1 MKKNLLRFGLLS
13 LLLVF
18 AFIAKAQDVTAIW
31 DFQHN
36 MPEGINTATNYQ
48 GKVGDITS
56 TVDGILLHV
65 DATNGKLKG
74 RDTDAQF
81 NTGTILQVPVKS
93 AKDIVTVT
101 SYPGYHNYTIG
112 GVAATE
118 DATDHKATTAEVAK
132 GYVEVVAT
140 GGCYLYNVKVVQVSA
155 IQEKALYTTDFT
167 NWKEIDRSK
176 ATNEVVNV
184 KTLYSKEEL
193 SFTFN
198 GVGVYPKGTNS
209 KFSDITGFMQTAKY
223 TGEYKAA
230 EPSVVTS
237 ALASITKI
245 TLHQAATGGKR
256 GIKVSVKGDGDE
268 DWVVIHNVSIV
279 KASGEDLT
287 LDVNRTNCQIK
298 FENFALGQNAYVTD
312 LAIYGNVDMS
322 KTPMLGSFAV
332 NGKAYQA
339 ADLFEENAEGKQIA
353 TILVSKKAKLITE
366 SNPLTDLVTANGT
379 IKSTTYTTTGEG
391 ANQKTVATIVVEAN
405 GDEVTYELTVGF
417 KPDFTLTYY
426 NIDGKTV
433 IGTQAVEQDAE
444 IEAFVEGV
452 ENKVTVADGK
462 KFRGWSSSMKQDE
475 KKFTTSS
482 VITSDAAL
490 YALVT
495 DVETAN
501 ATARYDYNF
510 TKEGFDINDHEAIS
524 VENGKWHDT
533 THGWVFES
541 NGKIKV
547 LMGGKGYI
555 KMNLCQYSKT
565 GKITLLDPKGNEV
578 SSIDAK
584 ATKDGNFGILQNE
597 STESGEYT
605 LTFDGGDTYIH
616 SLSIVNMTNPAFAQN
631 GNWMEVKAGDAQGFM
646 TALEIANGN
655 NAAANAAR
663 TFIFLPNG
671 TYDLG
676 DKCLTPISGNNIS
689 IIGENM
695 DNTIIVNKPEVEG
708 IGVTATLFNT
718 STGLYMQ
725 DLTLK
730 NAYPFDKST
739 GRAVCL
745 QDKGTQTICKN
756 VKMLSYQDTYYSNN
770 NKGQYYFE
778 NSDIHGIVDF
788 ICGGGDVFFNKCTL
802 TLEPGKGS
810 YITAPYTDGSDYG
823 YVFDGC
829 KIVGSATDSFTFGRS
844 WGGTAKCAFL
854 NTILD
859 KNAAANIA
867 STRWTTGGM
876 NVVAKNFFEYN
887 TVDENGKVISPAE
900 NIVKF
905 TKDKEVSEYNTIIT
919 AEKAAEFCLDK
930 VFTNWKPADLA
941 VQKSA
946 TAATESSD
954 KLAWE
959 GDAQM
964 YIVLKDGK
972 FFAMTAEKSLDIA
985 GATGTWSVRA
995 ANEMGG
1001 FGKMTSVVTGIK
1013 NIAAA
1018 DEAATVSTAIFS
1030 ISGAQQ
1036 NSLQKGI
1043 NIVVK
1048 TLADGSKKTEKVIMK

>member
-13 LLLVF
+13 LLLLF

-36 MPEGINTATNYQ
+36 VPEGINAATNFQ

-167 NWKEIDRSK
+167 NWEKIDNTK
-176 ATNEVVNV
+176 ATDVKVNL
-184 KTLYSKEEL
+184 KTLYSKEAFT
-193 SFTFN
+193 FTFN
-198 GVGVYPKGTNS
+198 GVGVDPTGNQA
-209 KFSDITGFMQTAKY
+209 KFPDRTGYMITAKY
-223 TGEYKAA
+223 PNQYTTA
-230 EPSVVTS
+230 EPSAVTS
-237 ALASITKI
+237 PLASITKI
-245 TLHQAATGGKR
+245 TLHQAATGGNR
-256 GIKVSVKGDGDE
+256 GIKVSVKGDGDD

-391 ANQKTVATIVVEAN
+391 ANQKTVATIIVEAN

-462 KFRGWSSSMKQDE
+462 KFRGWSSSLKQDE

-495 DVETAN
+495 DIETAN

-605 LTFDGGDTYIH
+605 LTFEGGDTYIH

-655 NAAANAAR
+655 NAAANATR

-676 DKCLTPISGNNIS
+676 DKCLTTISGNNIS
-689 IIGENM
+689 IIGESM
-695 DNTIIVNKPEVEG
+695 DNTIIVNNPEVEG

-919 AEKAAEFCLDK
+919 AEKAAEFSLDK
-930 VFTNWKPADLA
+930 VFNNWKPADLA
-941 VQKSA
+941 AQKSA
-946 TAATESSD
+946 TAATESNG

>member
-36 MPEGINTATNYQ
+36 VPEGINTATNFQ

-65 DATNGKLKG
+65 DATKGKLKG

-462 KFRGWSSSMKQDE
+462 KFRGWSSSLKQDE

-482 VITSDAAL
+482 IITSDAAL

-495 DVETAN
+495 DIETAN

-616 SLSIVNMTNPAFAQN
+616 SLSIVNMTNPAFVQN

-655 NAAANAAR
+655 NAAANATR

-676 DKCLTPISGNNIS
+676 DKCLTTISGNNIS

-695 DNTIIVNKPEVEG
+695 DKTIIVNKPEVEG

-810 YITAPYTDGSDYG
+810 YITAPYTDGTDYG

-919 AEKAAEFCLDK
+919 AEKAAEFSLDK
-930 VFTNWKPADLA
+930 VFSNWKPADLA
-941 VQKSA
+941 AQKSA
-946 TAATESSD
+946 SAATESNG

-972 FFAMTAEKSLDIA
+972 FFAMTAEKSLDLA
-985 GATGTWSVRA
+985 GATGSWSVRA

-1001 FGKMTSVVTGIK
+1001 FGQLTSIVTGIK
-1013 NIAAA
+1013 NIASAK
-1018 DEAATVSTAIFS
+1018 DAATVSTAIFS

-1048 TLADGSKKTEKVIMK
+1048 TLADGSKKIEKVIMK

>member
-1 MKKNLLRFGLLS
+1 
-13 LLLVF
+13 
-18 AFIAKAQDVTAIW
+18 
-31 DFQHN
+31 
-36 MPEGINTATNYQ
+36 
-48 GKVGDITS
+48 
-56 TVDGILLHV
+56 
-65 DATNGKLKG
+65 
-74 RDTDAQF
+74 
-81 NTGTILQVPVKS
+81 
-93 AKDIVTVT
+93 
-101 SYPGYHNYTIG
+101 
-112 GVAATE
+112 
-118 DATDHKATTAEVAK
+118 
-132 GYVEVVAT
+132 
-140 GGCYLYNVKVVQVSA
+140 
-155 IQEKALYTTDFT
+155 
-167 NWKEIDRSK
+167 
-176 ATNEVVNV
+176 
-184 KTLYSKEEL
+184 
-193 SFTFN
+193 
-198 GVGVYPKGTNS
+198 
-209 KFSDITGFMQTAKY
+209 
-223 TGEYKAA
+223 
-230 EPSVVTS
+230 
-237 ALASITKI
+237 
-245 TLHQAATGGKR
+245 
-256 GIKVSVKGDGDE
+256 
-268 DWVVIHNVSIV
+268 
-279 KASGEDLT
+279 
-287 LDVNRTNCQIK
+287 
-298 FENFALGQNAYVTD
+298 
-312 LAIYGNVDMS
+312 
-322 KTPMLGSFAV
+322 
-332 NGKAYQA
+332 
-339 ADLFEENAEGKQIA
+339 
-353 TILVSKKAKLITE
+353 
-366 SNPLTDLVTANGT
+366 
-379 IKSTTYTTTGEG
+379 
-391 ANQKTVATIVVEAN
+391 
-405 GDEVTYELTVGF
+405 
-417 KPDFTLTYY
+417 
-426 NIDGKTV
+426 
-433 IGTQAVEQDAE
+433 
-444 IEAFVEGV
+444 
-452 ENKVTVADGK
+452 
-462 KFRGWSSSMKQDE
+462 
-475 KKFTTSS
+475 
-482 VITSDAAL
+482 
-490 YALVT
+490 
-495 DVETAN
+495 
-501 ATARYDYNF
+501 
-510 TKEGFDINDHEAIS
+510 
-524 VENGKWHDT
+524 
-533 THGWVFES
+533 
-541 NGKIKV
+541 
-547 LMGGKGYI
+547 MGGKGYI

-605 LTFDGGDTYIH
+605 LTFEGGDTYIH

-631 GNWMEVKAGDAQGFM
+631 GNWMEVKAGDAQGFI

-671 TYDLG
+671 TYALG
-676 DKCLTPISGNNIS
+676 DKCLTTISGNNIS
-689 IIGENM
+689 IIGESM

-919 AEKAAEFCLDK
+919 AEKAAEFSLDK

-941 VQKSA
+941 AQKSA
-946 TAATESSD
+946 SAATESNG

-985 GATGTWSVRA
+985 GTTGSWSVRA

-1001 FGKMTSVVTGIK
+1001 FGMITSIVTGIK
-1013 NIAAA
+1013 NIASAKDA
-1018 DEAATVSTAIFS
+1018 VTVSTAIFS
-1030 ISGAQQ
+1030 VSGAQQ

>member
-36 MPEGINTATNYQ
+36 VPEGINTATNFQ

-65 DATNGKLKG
+65 DATKGKLKG

-101 SYPGYHNYTIG
+101 SCHGYHNYTISG
-112 GVAATE
+112 IAATE

-167 NWKEIDRSK
+167 NWEKIDNTK
-176 ATNEVVNV
+176 ATDVKVNL
-184 KTLYSKEEL
+184 KTLYSKEAFT
-193 SFTFN
+193 FTFN
-198 GVGVYPKGTNS
+198 GVGVDPTGNQA
-209 KFSDITGFMQTAKY
+209 KFPDRTGYMITAKY
-223 TGEYKAA
+223 PNQYTTA
-230 EPSVVTS
+230 EPSAVTS
-237 ALASITKI
+237 PLASITKI

-256 GIKVSVKGDGDE
+256 GIKVSVKGDGDD

-462 KFRGWSSSMKQDE
+462 KFRGWSSSLKQDE

-495 DVETAN
+495 DIETAN

-605 LTFDGGDTYIH
+605 LTFEGGDTYIH

-655 NAAANAAR
+655 NAAVNAAR

-676 DKCLTPISGNNIS
+676 DKCLTTISGNNIS

-695 DNTIIVNKPEVEG
+695 DKTIIVNKPEVEG

-745 QDKGTQTICKN
+745 LDKGTQTICKN

-919 AEKAAEFCLDK
+919 AEKAAEFSLDK

-941 VQKSA
+941 AQKSA
-946 TAATESSD
+946 SAATESNG

-959 GDAQM
+959 GDGQM

-985 GATGTWSVRA
+985 GTTGTWSVRA

-1001 FGKMTSVVTGIK
+1001 FGQMTSIVTGIK
-1013 NIAAA
+1013 NIASAK
-1018 DEAATVSTAIFS
+1018 DAATVSTAIFS
-1030 ISGAQQ
+1030 VSGSQQ